1 MNPEVD
7 EYLSRKVNLKE
18 LIEALDFTQEEVEH
32 AAQNHPKLFLRV
44 ARFRVQKMRDRVKAE
59 LAYENKLSKYSSKYQ
74 EKKDEK
80 GKRTLTEG
88 AVKAKVQLK
97 PEIRKLR
104 HEMEMS
110 FVYEK
115 FSELLLKAYDKRE
128 FAMKVVLDARWAEG
142 GKLVKMLKKE
152 DGKKIAKKLAQ
163 EIRGRYNHMTGSENS
178 DD

>member
-1 MNPEVD
+1 MNHEVD
-7 EYLSRKVNLKE
+7 EYINRKVKLKE
-18 LIEALDFTQEEVEH
+18 LIEKIDFTEEEVEH
-32 AAQNHPKLFLRV
+32 AALEQPKLYLRV

-59 LAYENKLSKYSSKYQ
+59 LAYENKVAKYSSQYQ

-88 AVKAKVQLK
+88 AVKARVQLK
-97 PEIRKLR
+97 PEIKKLR

-110 FVYEK
+110 HVYEK
-115 FSELLLKAYDKRE
+115 FSELLLKSWEKRE
-128 FAMKVVLDARWAEG
+128 FAMKVTLDARWAEG

-152 DGKKIAKKLAQ
+152 DGKKIAQKLAND
-163 EIRGRYNHMTGSENS
+163 IRSRYNHITGSGDS